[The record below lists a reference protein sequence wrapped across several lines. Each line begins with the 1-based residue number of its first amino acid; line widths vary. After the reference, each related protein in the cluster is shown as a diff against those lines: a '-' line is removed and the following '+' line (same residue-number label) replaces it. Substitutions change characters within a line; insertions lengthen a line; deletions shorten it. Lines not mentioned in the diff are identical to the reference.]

1 MKLRT
6 ISENVQNIWPVLKK
20 YGLEP
25 SSIVKFTKGPIGSI
39 PGYCIELGSY
49 FSHYSAPRLLRDG
62 SVDIGYC
69 GRNDESILNRID
81 GLSLQDLVP
90 VHSITGCRGAP
101 PIKYNSNFAKKV
113 LATFLDSIENP
124 NFDILI
130 DAYVN
135 FTGDLVK
142 PDHRKEWKEE
152 NASTHLGPIAN
163 IYCDIIRSVEPGV
176 VQNGEYWERAEY
188 CDGMLGECIINIECK
203 STVVIDFHADFRHRQ
218 DSSAIAPDDHFDDF
232 EDEYGEEKL
241 PNAVFPAL

>member
-6 ISENVQNIWPVLKK
+6 ISENVQNKVPKRDFGFKDDKAIWPVLKK

-39 PGYCIELGSY
+39 PGYCIGLAGF
-49 FSHYSAPRLLRDG
+49 FSHYSAPRLLKDG

-69 GRNDESILNRID
+69 GRNDESTLNRID

-124 NFDILI
+124 NLDILI

-152 NASTHLGPIAN
+152 NENP
-163 IYCDIIRSVEPGV
+163 DIMTKAV
-176 VQNGEYWERAEY
+176 
-188 CDGMLGECIINIECK
+188 
-203 STVVIDFHADFRHRQ
+203 AD
-218 DSSAIAPDDHFDDF
+218 SFDV
-232 EDEYGEEKL
+232 KKI
-241 PNAVFPAL
+241 